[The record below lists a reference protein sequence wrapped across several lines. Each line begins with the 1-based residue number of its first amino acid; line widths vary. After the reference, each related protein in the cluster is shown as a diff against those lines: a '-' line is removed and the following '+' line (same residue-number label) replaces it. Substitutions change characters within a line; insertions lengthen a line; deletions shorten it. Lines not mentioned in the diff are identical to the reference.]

1 VLKPNIL
8 STKHWRVVGAAV
20 LALLLG
26 GCFGLIPSPFRPSPG
41 PQKTIQPYDLAEA
54 FDIVCRNYRL
64 GPDDQIGVL
73 FSTEWTIPQGSYKLD
88 TLDQIRIKFIL
99 DPQLNEDVVIRPD
112 GMITLQAIGEI
123 PAAGLSPSQLAK
135 KIEEKFL
142 EANIFSRDQTR
153 GDLKNYHL
161 VTVHVVTFY
170 EKVKKLVDTLTS
182 LARGGTA
189 GVTIGPDGT
198 IDLPLLKERVL
209 CAGHTVSEVE
219 KTINRLYKNV
229 LGHAV
234 VSVSLSQAKSRKFYT
249 LGEVGA
255 PGAHDI
261 TQPITILHALAL
273 AGGYNRATA
282 DLTSVILISRNAQGK
297 PFGRRIDLKRML
309 DVGDMSSAILVKP
322 YDVIFIPNTYI
333 QDVRL
338 FMEQY
343 VATVRDIISFAN
355 LLGGKS

>member
-1 VLKPNIL
+1 MLKLQKL
-8 STKHWRVVGAAV
+8 SAKHWRAAATAV

-26 GCFGLIPSPFRPSPG
+26 GCIGLIPSPFRPSPG
-41 PQKTIQPYDLAEA
+41 PQQTVQPYDLAEA
-54 FDIVCRNYRL
+54 FDLVCRNYRL
-64 GPDDQIGVL
+64 GPDDQLGVL
-73 FSTEWTIPQGSYKLD
+73 FSTEWSIPQGTYKLD

-112 GMITLQAIGEI
+112 GMITLQAIGEL

-135 KIEEKFL
+135 KIEDKFL

-170 EKVKKLVDTLTS
+170 EKIKKLVDTLTS
-182 LARGGTA
+182 LQRGGTA
-189 GVTIGPDGT
+189 GVTITPDGT

-209 CAGHTVSEVE
+209 CAGHTVPEVE
-219 KTINRLYKNV
+219 KTINRLYKGV

-234 VSVSLSQAKSRKFYT
+234 VSVSLSAAKSRKFYA
-249 LGEVGA
+249 LGEVNS
-255 PGAHDI
+255 PGAYDI
-261 TQPITILHALAL
+261 TQPITVLHALAL
-273 AGGYNRATA
+273 AGGYNRSNA
-282 DLTSVILISRNAQGK
+282 DLTSVILISRDAQGK
-297 PFGRRIDLKRML
+297 PFGRRLDLKRIL

-322 YDVIFIPNTYI
+322 YDVIFVPNTYI

-343 VATVRDIISFAN
+343 IATVRDIISLAN
-355 LLGGKS
+355 LLGGN